1 MLASRSKYFKSL
13 LFSFLLSKE
22 SCDAVCRLKSIK
34 LCNFLPHLHNRIID
48 DRGAFKLYLN
58 YLKYFSNLDV
68 QLFNIKWN
76 VVFINFIEKNS
87 IKIDNRLSFIWKIEI
102 MLSRIVNDKVITD
115 ETKFLINIQTQQKIK
130 SINSKTQINIQV
142 QWPLKNSTNKKY

>member
-1 MLASRSKYFKSL
+1 MT
-13 LFSFLLSKE
+13 
-22 SCDAVCRLKSIK
+22 
-34 LCNFLPHLHNRIID
+34 ID
-48 DRGAFKLYLN
+48 FHSYEK
-58 YLKYFSNLDV
+58 LKYL
-68 QLFNIKWN
+68 
-76 VVFINFIEKNS
+76 
-87 IKIDNRLSFIWKIEI
+87 